1 MTLGVARRQKEVVVI
16 ATVKVNAQK
25 NRESENGCNVNH
37 MPIKLEN
44 LVSSRVVMQAI
55 KFSRA

>member
-1 MTLGVARRQKEVVVI
+1 MI

-37 MPIKLEN
+37 MPIKLEI
-44 LVSSRVVMQAI
+44 LVSRHVVMQAI
-55 KFSRA
+55 KLSRA